1 MKNQSMTNK
10 TVQSGQ
16 GKLMVDHQEP
26 ISVLVVDDHSLIREG
41 IAAVVGNYEDI
52 SVVGEA
58 SNGLEAIRLYRAT
71 QPDVT
76 LMDVQMPE
84 LNGIGAISAIMS
96 EFPQACIAVL
106 TTYRGDVRALQA
118 IKAGARGYLL
128 KSMLRRELI
137 DTIRAL
143 AAGKR
148 SFPPEIAAEL
158 AAHIDQEG
166 LTGREL
172 EVLQCVARGLSNKE
186 TAVAL
191 AIGEETVKGHLRN
204 IMDKLGANN
213 RTHAVTISIQ
223 RGIIDL
229 L

>member
-1 MKNQSMTNK
+1 
-10 TVQSGQ
+10 
-16 GKLMVDHQEP
+16 MVDFRTP
-26 ISVLVVDDHSLIREG
+26 ITVLIVDDHPLIREG
-41 IAAVVGNYEDI
+41 ITAVVSGYEDI

-58 SNGLEAIRLYRAT
+58 SDGLEAIRIFRAT

-84 LNGIGAISAIMS
+84 LNGIGAISSIMS
-96 EFPQACIAVL
+96 EFPQARIAVL
-106 TTYRGDVRALQA
+106 TTYRGDVRALKA

-128 KSMLRRELI
+128 KSTLRHELI

-148 SFPPEIAAEL
+148 RYPPEIAAEL
-158 AAHIDQEG
+158 AAHIDQDG

-172 EVLQCVARGLSNKE
+172 DVLRHVACGLSNKE

-191 AIGEETVKGHLRN
+191 AIGEDTVKGHLRN

-213 RTHAVTISIQ
+213 RTHAVTIGIQ
-223 RGIIDL
+223 RGIIEL
-229 L
+229 PQ

>member
-1 MKNQSMTNK
+1 MTSHLK
-10 TVQSGQ
+10 
-16 GKLMVDHQEP
+16 P
-26 ISVLVVDDHSLIREG
+26 ITVLVVDDHPLILEG
-41 IAAVVGNYEDI
+41 IAAVVGNYADI
-52 SVVGEA
+52 SLVGEA

-128 KSMLRRELI
+128 KSTLRHELI

-148 SFPPEIAAEL
+148 RFPPEIAAEL

-166 LTGREL
+166 LTNREVQ
-172 EVLQCVARGLSNKE
+172 VLQHVAKGLSNKE
-186 TAVAL
+186 TADVL
-191 AIGEETVKGHLRN
+191 AIGEDTVKGHLRN

-213 RTHAVTISIQ
+213 RTHAVTIAIQ
-223 RGIIDL
+223 RGIIEL
-229 L
+229 PQ

>member
-1 MKNQSMTNK
+1 MINPKK
-10 TVQSGQ
+10 
-16 GKLMVDHQEP
+16 P
-26 ISVLVVDDHSLIREG
+26 ITIMIVDDHPLIREG
-41 IAAVVGNYEDI
+41 ILAVLGGYDDI
-52 SVVGEA
+52 TVVGEA
-58 SNGLEAIRLYRAT
+58 SNGLEAIRLYRTT

-84 LNGIGAISAIMS
+84 LNGIGAISSIMS
-96 EFPQACIAVL
+96 EFPQAIIAVL

-128 KSMLRRELI
+128 KSTLRHELI
-137 DTIRAL
+137 ETIRTL

-148 SFPPEIAAEL
+148 HFPPEIAAEL
-158 AAHIDQEG
+158 AAHLDQDG
-166 LTGREL
+166 LTNREVQ
-172 EVLQCVARGLSNKE
+172 VLQHVASGLSNKE

-204 IMDKLGANN
+204 IMDKLGAHN
-213 RTHAVTISIQ
+213 RTYAVTIGIQ

-229 L
+229 TQ

>member
-1 MKNQSMTNK
+1 MIGCKK
-10 TVQSGQ
+10 PITV
-16 GKLMVDHQEP
+16 L
-26 ISVLVVDDHSLIREG
+26 IADDHPLIREG
-41 IAAVVGNYEDI
+41 ITAVVGGFEDI

-58 SNGLEAIRLYRAT
+58 SNGLEAIRLYRTT

-84 LNGIGAISAIMS
+84 LNGIAAISSIMS
-96 EFPQACIAVL
+96 EFPQARIAVL
-106 TTYRGDVRALQA
+106 TTYRGDARALQA

-128 KSMLRRELI
+128 KSTLRRELI

-148 SFPPEIAAEL
+148 RFPPEIAAEL
-158 AAHIDQEG
+158 AAHIDQDG
-166 LTGREL
+166 LTSREL
-172 EVLQCVARGLSNKE
+172 DVLRHIACGLSNKE

-191 AIGEETVKGHLRN
+191 AIGEDTVKGHLRN

-213 RTHAVTISIQ
+213 RTHAVTIGIQ
-223 RGIIDL
+223 RGIIEL
-229 L
+229 PQ

>member
-1 MKNQSMTNK
+1 MA
-10 TVQSGQ
+10 G
-16 GKLMVDHQEP
+16 HQKP
-26 ISVLVVDDHSLIREG
+26 ITVLVVDDHPLIREG
-41 IAAVVGNYEDI
+41 IAAVVGGYEDI

-58 SNGLEAIRLYRAT
+58 SNGLEAIRLYRTT
-71 QPDVT
+71 QPDVM

-84 LNGIGAISAIMS
+84 LNGIGAISAITS

-128 KSMLRRELI
+128 KSTLRRELI

-148 SFPPEIAAEL
+148 RFPPEIAAEL
-158 AAHIDQEG
+158 AAHLDQDG
-166 LTGREL
+166 LTNREVQ
-172 EVLQCVARGLSNKE
+172 VLQHVANGLSNKE

-191 AIGEETVKGHLRN
+191 AIGEDTVKGHLRN
-204 IMDKLGANN
+204 IMDKLGAHN
-213 RTHAVTISIQ
+213 RTHAVTIGIQ

-229 L
+229 TQ

>member
-1 MKNQSMTNK
+1 MISIRKPI
-10 TVQSGQ
+10 TV
-16 GKLMVDHQEP
+16 L
-26 ISVLVVDDHSLIREG
+26 IADDHPLIREG
-41 IAAVVGNYEDI
+41 ITAVVGGYEGI
-52 SVVGEA
+52 SVVAEA
-58 SNGLEAIRLYRAT
+58 ANGLEAIRLYRAL

-84 LNGIGAISAIMS
+84 LNGIAAISSIIS
-96 EFPQACIAVL
+96 EFPQARIAVL

-128 KSMLRRELI
+128 KSTLRHELI

-148 SFPPEIAAEL
+148 RFPPEIAAEL
-158 AAHIDQEG
+158 AAHIDQDS
-166 LTGREL
+166 LTAREL
-172 EVLQCVARGLSNKE
+172 EVLRHVACGLSNKE

-191 AIGEETVKGHLRN
+191 AIGEDTVKGHLRN

-213 RTHAVTISIQ
+213 RTHAVSIGIQ
-223 RGIIDL
+223 RGIIEL
-229 L
+229 P